1 MSYMC
6 KRMRFRNAIEVY
18 EYHTAKY
25 GAPGQERQEKK
36 KATPEQMAKRNRYNR
51 ERLARWKI
59 RNNFDV
65 DDYYTRR
72 TKDRN
77 PWKKQR
83 KTGKHFCRYSEGNTK
98 KEEQN

>member
-36 KATPEQMAKRNRYNR
+36 KDTPEQMAKRNRYNR
-51 ERLARWKI
+51 ERLAR
-59 RNNFDV
+59 
-65 DDYYTRR
+65 
-72 TKDRN
+72 
-77 PWKKQR
+77 
-83 KTGKHFCRYSEGNTK
+83 
-98 KEEQN
+98 